1 MPNPELPTGKE
12 KEVFVREMFD
22 SISPTYDRLNR
33 IMTFRFDQIW
43 RKQSLESLSLPS
55 GSTIL
60 DLACG
65 TGDFVKMARLQ
76 GYRCIGTDF
85 SHGMLSHSRLS
96 NDLVVSDALNLSFK
110 ANSFDGVTCGFAL
123 RNFTELLP
131 VFKEMSRVL
140 KTGGKIALLEVAQ
153 PSSLIMRVGHGIYFN
168 KIVPLIGG
176 ILSDKEA
183 YQYLPAS
190 VSYLPPTAAIIE
202 MLVNAGFSEISHA
215 LLTTGAAQLF
225 TAKKR

>member
-1 MPNPELPTGKE
+1 MVARVYTQLLEAVDDL
-12 KEVFVREMFD
+12 F
-22 SISPTYDRLNR
+22 YD
-33 IMTFRFDQIW
+33 
-43 RKQSLESLSLPS
+43 
-55 GSTIL
+55 
-60 DLACG
+60 DL
-65 TGDFVKMARLQ
+65 M
-76 GYRCIGTDF
+76 
-85 SHGMLSHSRLS
+85 
-96 NDLVVSDALNLSFK
+96 
-110 ANSFDGVTCGFAL
+110 
-123 RNFTELLP
+123 
-131 VFKEMSRVL
+131 
-140 KTGGKIALLEVAQ
+140 LLEVAQ
-153 PSSLIMRVGHGIYFN
+153 PSSLIMRIGHGIYFN